1 VAASDDL
8 GGLDRVTANERLFL
22 AGTRRRS
29 AAAPMVLQCEC
40 THLMC
45 DQRIDLTPAQY
56 EPVRSSAA
64 RYAVYAHAEHV
75 NRDVDRVVERQASH
89 WVVER
94 RSSVEEL
101 DFYGPDSGTLTS
113 ELASRVTDLRS
124 TRQVTDDDPDTSE

>member
-1 VAASDDL
+1 MAASGDL

-22 AGTRRRS
+22 AGTRRH
-29 AAAPMVLQCEC
+29 AAGAPMVLQCEC
-40 THLMC
+40 THLVC

-64 RYAVYAHAEHV
+64 RYAVYAHDTHV
-75 NRDVDRVVERQASH
+75 NREVDQVVERQASH

-94 RSSVEEL
+94 RSSVEAL
-101 DFYGPDSGTLTS
+101 HFYGPDSATVTS

-124 TRQVTDDDPDTSE
+124 ARQATDNDPNTSE